1 MQTVTHSDALSRF
14 GCALS
19 DPTRAEILLMLR
31 EAPGYPSDLAEKIGV
46 TPADPVQPPGL
57 SSRLRT
63 GGRRARGPAQSLS
76 ARRRADRARTRRSD
90 RPGAH
95 RRSGLLSRRRSRR
108 LLLMSAPVRPRREV
122 LARRIRMLV
131 AATITYNIVE
141 AVVALAEGT
150 RVSSSALIGFGLD
163 SVDRG
168 LVGGRYRV
176 AVLRQGPGDAG
187 KGRAAVHRVLVLRA
201 RRIRFRRRGA
211 VAAGLRRGA
220 TVADRH
226 RACGG
231 QPRRHA
237 GAVLGA
243 AARRSRTGIGFGG
256 CGFETD
262 AALHLSVRGPAGR
275 SGAQRAS
282 RLVVGGSGRCV
293 GHRRDRGS

>member
-31 EAPGYPSDLAEKIGV
+31 DAPGYPSELADKIGV

-57 SSRLRT
+57 PARLRP

-76 ARRRADRARTRRSD
+76 ARRRADRARARRSD

-95 RRSGLLSRRRSRR
+95 RRPGLLPRRRSRR
-108 LLLMSAPVRPRREV
+108 LLLMSAPVRSRREV
-122 LARRIRMLV
+122 LARRIRLLV

-168 LVGGRYRV
+168 VVGGRCRV

-187 KGRAAVHRVLVLRA
+187 EGRAAVHRVLVLRA
-201 RRIRFRRRGA
+201 RRVCFRRRGA
-211 VAAGLRRGA
+211 VAAGLRR
-220 TVADRH
+220 TADR
-226 RACGG
+226 R
-231 QPRRHA
+231 
-237 GAVLGA
+237 
-243 AARRSRTGIGFGG
+243 
-256 CGFETD
+256 
-262 AALHLSVRGPAGR
+262 
-275 SGAQRAS
+275 
-282 RLVVGGSGRCV
+282 
-293 GHRRDRGS
+293 